1 MKYIMVTSWDNHWN
15 KLRDNRTLFTLGM
28 IRWDLAK
35 NKTVDN
41 TDTLFIKK
49 HRITKEMQKCWAG
62 KVHDFR
68 KVMYKDKE
76 AISFAVKLEEI
87 VNCPVK
93 YLDYSEGWYCEED
106 DFSERSLDSP
116 EVKSNNEDI
125 WSNIQEQ
132 FGIGKHKFGKK
143 INFVKDSFKRDI
155 IFRDVEQA
163 YRLLKLG
170 FCKPAVILSGGVI
183 EELLRLYL
191 ESKNIKSEKDDFTS
205 YLKSCEKH
213 GLLKLAVQKLTGAVK
228 DFRNFVHLKKETE
241 QKHAISKSTASMAV
255 ASIFTIASD
264 F

>member
-15 KLRDNRTLFTLGM
+15 KLRDNRALFTLGM

-35 NKTVDN
+35 NKTADN

-49 HRITKEMQKCWAG
+49 HRITKEMQKCWVG
-62 KVHDFR
+62 KVYDFR

-76 AISFAVKLEEI
+76 AISFGVKLEEI

-106 DFSERSLDSP
+106 GLCGRSTDIP
-116 EVKSNNEDI
+116 KVKSNNEDV
-125 WSNIQEQ
+125 WADIQEQ
-132 FGIGKHKFGKK
+132 FGMSKHKFGKK
-143 INFVKDSFKRDI
+143 INFVKDGFKRDI

-170 FCKPAVILSGGVI
+170 FCKPAVILSGGAV

-191 ESKNIKSEKDDFTS
+191 ESKNIRSENDNFAS

-228 DFRNFVHLKKETE
+228 DFRNFVHLRKETE